1 MAFVGTSVD
10 MPAECFFQDD
20 DMPPDCPPHG
30 VGLIRRYVPGRR
42 NNTPYYDILVTH
54 AQWPLDNPGVPTAFE
69 CRADD
74 VYVRLDDEG
83 FLVVPC
89 ADAQN
94 HDDGPRQ
101 SSGRRTGSVGKTNEV
116 VDDSDTL
123 DDRDT
128 WFGEAG
134 GDATKRQ

>member
-1 MAFVGTSVD
+1 

-20 DMPPDCPPHG
+20 AMPPSHG
-30 VGLIRRYVPGRR
+30 VGLIRWYVPGRR
-42 NNTPYYDILVTH
+42 NNTPYYDMLVTH
-54 AQWPLDNPGVPTAFE
+54 AQWPLDNQGVPTAFE

-83 FLVVPC
+83 FLIVPR

-101 SSGRRTGSVGKTNEV
+101 SSDRRTEDRVGRKNERGSRWQGHV
-116 VDDSDTL
+116 
-123 DDRDT
+123 R
-128 WFGEAG
+128 
-134 GDATKRQ
+134 